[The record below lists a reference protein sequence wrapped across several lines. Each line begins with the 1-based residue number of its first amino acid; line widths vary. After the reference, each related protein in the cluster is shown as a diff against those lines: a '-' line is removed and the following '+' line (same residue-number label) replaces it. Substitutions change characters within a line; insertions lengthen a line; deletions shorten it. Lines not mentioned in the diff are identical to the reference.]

1 MKATVD
7 ADLCTGCS
15 LCVSTCPEVFDMND
29 DDELAIVIATP
40 VPPGAEDTCQ
50 EAADDC
56 PTDAI
61 TVEN

>member
-7 ADLCTGCS
+7 PNECTGCS

-29 DDELAIVIATP
+29 DDLAVVIATP
-40 VPPGAEDTCQ
+40 VPAGAEDTCQ

-61 TVEN
+61 SIEE